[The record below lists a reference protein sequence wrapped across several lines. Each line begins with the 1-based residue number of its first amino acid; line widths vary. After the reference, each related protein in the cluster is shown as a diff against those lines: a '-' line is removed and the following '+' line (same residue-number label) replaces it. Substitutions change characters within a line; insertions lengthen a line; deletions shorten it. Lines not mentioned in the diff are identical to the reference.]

1 MVSKPFLNLFNVHD
15 NSVACL
21 YAFTIVWGF
30 PTEIDLKL
38 VCKEM
43 ATRFQCGGSI
53 VEKPAQR
60 KGVDVKINTVQLQGD
75 HRNGVIDFLFEQA
88 FISSSDQVTTIGF

>member
-1 MVSKPFLNLFNVHD
+1 MQIEQGRMFLRVQQRTSRKN
-15 NSVACL
+15 
-21 YAFTIVWGF
+21 FTIVWGF

-60 KGVDVKINTVQLQGD
+60 KGVDVKIDTVQLQGD

-88 FISSSDQVTTIGF
+88 FISSRDQVTTIGF